1 MMAASSFAVGW
12 LEVLF
17 ILLGGSGLL
26 GMPPGERDALLLK
39 AAPQQTLMYFEW
51 AGRAVGQP
59 GAKGIDGLA
68 ADPEVRAFFEAL
80 DRAIAN
86 AQYPDSDDEQQRLQK
101 EVPTLVKLLTAHP
114 GCLFVGFEPPLPG
127 ESLLKT
133 LSPNDVTAR
142 FRIGLVSSAGKD
154 VEPLL
159 ETIARLAEVDVGKQ
173 PKLQEVSAGPMALK
187 LTIHREA
194 DRVMIGFGGG
204 TVANALACLKGEAP
218 GLDTNERFQ
227 AGWKRVASPRV
238 ATVGWLDLRGVFEN
252 VTRTA
257 GPAGLVF
264 QAILQ
269 GASADA
275 LDYVV
280 SGSGVVDGDIVQRT
294 FLATGGRTDGLLL
307 LAGGPALRNE
317 QLRHIPADSDLV
329 AAGSLNL
336 SQVVRGAR
344 ELVGR
349 TAPLSA
355 SVFDEAV
362 KQMESELGL
371 NLERDVYP
379 AIGDAW
385 TAFDSPSEGGLI
397 GSSLIVAVEVRDA
410 KRAEVVFEHLMKLL
424 AQSLVAD
431 ADPEFAG
438 KTAELKRQAFQGHTI
453 CYVNTVGWGLGSEAS
468 TTPSFCLTRGH
479 ILFALHPLALK
490 AHLRQQSANRP
501 GFDATGLKK
510 LARPEG
516 DLLALG
522 SLDGARSMQAL
533 CALAPY
539 FGQSVLSH
547 LQSEGF
553 PLDAFAI
560 PSAAALLPYVG
571 DATFVVVRQKDGL
584 FVETKNA
591 HTAILTAAVLGS
603 AKSWFMPNYNEYLE
617 ARRQRGRSVQNA
629 GLGAP
634 EGQVV
639 PAAAEK
645 PAKAQE
651 KPAAAAARVLAPL
664 VIKALVPDGAQQFI
678 PNEVFQNLG
687 QPLTPEALQQREERR
702 KQSEERRK
710 QRQQKRPAPLP
721 LPPAPQ

>member
-1 MMAASSFAVGW
+1 MMAAPSFGVGW

-39 AAPQQTLMYFEW
+39 TAPQQVLLYFEW
-51 AGRAVGQP
+51 AGRATGQP
-59 GAKGIDGLA
+59 GAAGIDGLA

-80 DRAIAN
+80 EQAIAK
-86 AQYPDSDDEQQRLQK
+86 AEYPDADEEQQRLQQ
-101 EVPTLVKLLTAHP
+101 EVPQLIQLLTAHP

-133 LSPNDVTAR
+133 LSPHDVIAR
-142 FRIGLVSSAGKD
+142 FRIGFVSSAGND

-159 ETIARLAEVDVGKQ
+159 EAIGRLAEADFGKQ
-173 PKLQEVSAGPMALK
+173 PKLQDVSTGPMALT

-194 DRVMIGFGGG
+194 DRVMIGFGEG
-204 TVANALACLKGEAP
+204 TVAKALACLKGEAP
-218 GLDTNERFQ
+218 GLDTNVRFQ

-238 ATVGWLDLRGVFEN
+238 ATVGWLDLQGVFEN

-257 GPAGLVF
+257 GPAGLLF
-264 QAILQ
+264 QAILR

-280 SGSGVVDGDIVQRT
+280 TGSGVVEGAVVQRT

-307 LAGGPALRNE
+307 LAGGPAIRNE
-317 QLRHIPADSDLV
+317 QLKHIPADSDLV
-329 AAGSLNL
+329 AAGILNL
-336 SQVVRGAR
+336 AQVVHGAR

-349 TAPLSA
+349 TTPASA
-355 SVFDEAV
+355 AVFDEAV

-371 NLERDVYP
+371 SLERDVYP

-385 TAFDSPSEGGLI
+385 TAFDSPSEGGLV

-410 KRAEVVFEHLMKLL
+410 KRAEVVFDHLMKLL
-424 AQSLVAD
+424 AQSLISD
-431 ADPEFAG
+431 ADPEFGG
-438 KTAELKRQAFQGHTI
+438 KMAELKRQTFLGHTI
-453 CYVNTVGWGLGSEAS
+453 CYVNTIGWGLGSEAS

-479 ILFALHPLALK
+479 ILFALHPQALK

-501 GFDATGLKK
+501 GFDAVASKK

-516 DLLALG
+516 ELLALG
-522 SLDGARSMQAL
+522 TLDGARAMQAL

-560 PSAAALLPYVG
+560 PSAAALLPYAG
-571 DATFVVVRQKDGL
+571 DATFVVVRQQDGL
-584 FVETKNA
+584 LVETKNA
-591 HTAILTAAVLGS
+591 HTAVLTAAVLGS
-603 AKSWFMPNYNEYLE
+603 AKSWFLPNYDEYLE

-629 GLGAP
+629 GLGAA
-634 EGQVV
+634 EGQVI
-639 PAAAEK
+639 PAAAVQ
-645 PAKAQE
+645 PQE
-651 KPAAAAARVLAPL
+651 KPAAAAARVLTPL
-664 VIKALVPDGAQQFI
+664 VIKAMVPDGVQQFI
-678 PNEVFQNLG
+678 PNEVFQKLG
-687 QPLTPEALQQREERR
+687 QPPTPEVLQQREERR
-702 KQSEERRK
+702 KLIEERRK
-710 QRQQKRPAPLP
+710 QRQQKRLPLP
-721 LPPAPQ
+721 LPPVPQ